1 MSSHFTGLI
10 ISTPSLRVRWP
21 TTAPR
26 PSSAAHASSGSRCS
40 SASTRAK
47 PPFAP
52 SSTPYCIVV
61 SRSSVVAKRIACVS
75 FVRSPRSSNSSVC
88 RWFWNV
94 CTRRSGASTSRN
106 SPSTTP
112 WAVRKRYVPP
122 GWTSIS
128 STTVPSPHHSGISF
142 GSVQTEKTCVRG
154 ASKIRSTRI
163 SSSFGVV
170 TVVSFISAHRF
181 LHERADLRLVGSGQL
196 RQREG
201 DRPHGAF
208 VELRAVVE
216 AEHRV
221 PLLELPRVAEEAD
234 DLAVLGIGGHPVPRF
249 RREIWSRGLDE
260 LMEPL
265 SDGAVLR
272 RHRGDRGAHG
282 AFPIR
287 LVLQLS
293 GARSHR
299 GLFLGCE
306 SFFLVGALGLQLAF
320 LHSGV
325 HRAPFVR
332 SITCAKRS
340 SRFSHVLM
348 PSKASGTSLHLRARP
363 TFSVATRFASSSNR

>member
-1 MSSHFTGLI
+1 M
-10 ISTPSLRVRWP
+10 
-21 TTAPR
+21 
-26 PSSAAHASSGSRCS
+26 PSSAAHAPSGSRCS

-61 SRSSVVAKRIACVS
+61 SRSSVVAKRIVCVS
-75 FVRSPRSSNSSVC
+75 FVRSPSSSSPAVC
-88 RWFWNV
+88 RRFWNV
-94 CTRRSGASTSRN
+94 CTSRSGASTSRN

-112 WAVRKRYVPP
+112 DAVRKRYVPP
-122 GWTSIS
+122 GRTSIS
-128 STTVPSPHHSGISF
+128 STTVPSPYHSGISV
-142 GSVQTEKTCVRG
+142 GSVQTQKTCVRG

-170 TVVSFISAHRF
+170 TVVSFISAHRL
-181 LHERADLRLVGSGQL
+181 LHERADLRLVGCRQL

-216 AEHRV
+216 PEHRV

-234 DLAVLGIGGHPVPRF
+234 NLAVLGIRRHPVPGL
-249 RREIWSRGLDE
+249 RREVWGGGFDE

-265 SDGAVLR
+265 GDGAILR
-272 RHRGDRGAHG
+272 RHRGDRGARG
-282 AFPIR
+282 AFPVR

-293 GARSHR
+293 GARFHR

-306 SFFLVGALGLQLAF
+306 SFFLVGALGGLLLAF
-320 LHSGV
+320 LRRSA

-332 SITCAKRS
+332 STTCAKRS
-340 SRFSHVLM
+340 SRCSHVLV
-348 PSKASGTSLHLRARP
+348 PSKA
-363 TFSVATRFASSSNR
+363 

>member
-1 MSSHFTGLI
+1 MDRSPASEAGSTSSASSSSTKARSSRSADRDTSAYAPVRSRPSLVPRRAGGHGTDPCLRLRMSS
-10 ISTPSLRVRWP
+10 SV
-21 TTAPR
+21 
-26 PSSAAHASSGSRCS
+26 AHASTVSRCS

-61 SRSSVVAKRIACVS
+61 SRSSLVAKRIVCVS

-94 CTRRSGASTSRN
+94 CTSRSGASISRN

-112 WAVRKRYVPP
+112 KAVLKRYVPP
-122 GWTSIS
+122 GRTSIS
-128 STTVPSPHHSGISF
+128 STTVPSPHHSGTSF

-170 TVVSFISAHRF
+170 TVVSFISADRL
-181 LHERADLRLVGSGQL
+181 LHERADLRLVGCGQL

-221 PLLELPRVAEEAD
+221 PLLELPGVAEEAD
-234 DLAVLGIGGHPVPRF
+234 GLAVLVGIGGHPVPRL
-249 RREIWSRGLDE
+249 RHEIRGGGLDE
-260 LMEPL
+260 LMDPL
-265 SDGAVLR
+265 GDRAVLR
-272 RHRGDRGAHG
+272 RHRGDRCAHG
-282 AFPIR
+282 A
-287 LVLQLS
+287 LS
-293 GARSHR
+293 I
-299 GLFLGCE
+299 L
-306 SFFLVGALGLQLAF
+306 
-320 LHSGV
+320 
-325 HRAPFVR
+325 
-332 SITCAKRS
+332 
-340 SRFSHVLM
+340 
-348 PSKASGTSLHLRARP
+348 
-363 TFSVATRFASSSNR
+363 